1 MEKWIKS
8 LFKVTLLATTMAFA
22 FNATQVM
29 AADAAAPAA
38 DATATADPAAK
49 APAPANVTSDK
60 FKSSEDQAAYALGAS
75 LGRYM
80 DNSLKEQEKLGIKL
94 DKDQLIS
101 GVQDA
106 FANKSKLTDEE
117 IEATLQGFEARVKQA
132 AQVKMEQEAKDNAE
146 KGDKFR
152 AEFAKQKGVKHTP
165 NGVLYKIEK
174 PGTGKAP
181 TNSDTVVVNYKGTL
195 VGGAEFDNS
204 YKRGEPLSFRLD
216 GVIPGWTEGLK
227 EIHKGGK
234 IELVIPPEQAYGK
247 TGVPGIPANSTLIF
261 EVELLDI
268 KPAAKPAEDANSA
281 AEKPAGAAETTK

>member
-1 MEKWIKS
+1 MKS
-8 LFKVTLLATTMAFA
+8 LFKVTLLATTMALA
-22 FNATQVM
+22 LNAAQVM
-29 AADAAAPAA
+29 AADSTAATDAPATA
-38 DATATADPAAK
+38 GATATAPAT
-49 APAPANVTSDK
+49 APANATSDK
-60 FKSSEDQAAYALGAS
+60 FKSSEEQAAYALGAS

-94 DKDQLIS
+94 DKDQLIA

-106 FANKSKLTDEE
+106 FGNKSKLTDEE
-117 IEATLQGFEARVKQA
+117 IEATLQSFEARVKGA
-132 AQVKMEQEAKDNAE
+132 AQAKMEQEAKDNAD

-152 AEFAKQKGVKHTP
+152 ADYAKQKGVKKTA
-165 NGVLYKIEK
+165 NGVLYKVEK

-195 VGGAEFDNS
+195 ADGTEFDNS

-227 EIHKGGK
+227 EIRKGGK
-234 IELVIPPEQAYGK
+234 IQLVIPPEQAYGK

-261 EVELLDI
+261 DVELLDI
-268 KPAAKPAEDANSA
+268 KPAAKPAEGA
-281 AEKPAGAAETTK
+281 KPAAATPAG